1 MDLESEIS
9 RAGLQGASAES
20 WNTTDR
26 MSRAVY
32 MSAVSH
38 TTFRARLKPDMRWL
52 ERLLLVARSVLSRL
66 QPTGI

>member
-1 MDLESEIS
+1 MDFESEIS
-9 RAGLQGASAES
+9 RAGEQGVGRVVEHYGPHV
-20 WNTTDR
+20 R
-26 MSRAVY
+26 GVY

-52 ERLLLVARSVLSRL
+52 ERLLLVARPVLSRL